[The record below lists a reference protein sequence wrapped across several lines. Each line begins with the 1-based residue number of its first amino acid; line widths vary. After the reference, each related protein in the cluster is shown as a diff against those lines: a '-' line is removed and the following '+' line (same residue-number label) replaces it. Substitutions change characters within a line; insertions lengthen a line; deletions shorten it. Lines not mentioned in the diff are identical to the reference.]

1 VLLSYTE
8 LVNQF
13 RICNVKEEEM
23 YQEDAIIQKLQEMLR
38 EGVLESGKK
47 IPSERVLA
55 ERFNTTRGYV
65 RKALQKLEF
74 YGVLEIVPQKGIY
87 VSTIQ
92 LKALDVLMTN
102 ILNVNTHTKSDL
114 IETRSN
120 LEIFSAELAAER
132 GDDADF
138 QRIEEAH
145 NEFVKAYELD
155 KPTLDEDH
163 LFHLAI
169 VKASKN
175 TVLQSLIT
183 LITPEIIAMN
193 RDFKENMKV
202 MHKKSLDE
210 HKAIL
215 TCLLAGDPAASAE
228 AMASHMRQSRD
239 RRLDKNLKQ
248 E

>member
-1 VLLSYTE
+1 MDQVD
-8 LVNQF
+8 
-13 RICNVKEEEM
+13 I
-23 YQEDAIIQKLQEMLR
+23 IIQKLQEMLR

-55 ERFNTTRGYV
+55 ERFSTTRGYV
-65 RKALQKLEF
+65 RKAIQKLEF
-74 YGVLEIVPQKGIY
+74 YGVLKIVPQKGIY
-87 VSTIQ
+87 VSSIR
-92 LKALDVLMTN
+92 KNALDVLMTN
-102 ILNVNTHTKSDL
+102 VLNVDIHSMADL

-132 GDDADF
+132 GDDRDF

-145 NEFVKAYELD
+145 NEFIKAYEAD
-155 KPTLDEDH
+155 KPTLEEDH

-193 RDFKENMKV
+193 RDFKENMKE
-202 MHKKSLDE
+202 MHKKSLIE
-210 HKAIL
+210 HKIIL
-215 TCLLAGDPAASAE
+215 TSLLARDSAASVE
-228 AMASHMRQSRD
+228 AMSDHMRQSRD
-239 RRLDKNLKQ
+239 RRLDQKLL
-248 E
+248 

>member
-1 VLLSYTE
+1 M
-8 LVNQF
+8 NQVD
-13 RICNVKEEEM
+13 N
-23 YQEDAIIQKLQEMLR
+23 IIQKLQEMLR

-55 ERFNTTRGYV
+55 ERFRTTRGYV

-74 YGVLEIVPQKGIY
+74 YGVLKIVPQKGIY
-87 VSTIQ
+87 VSSIRPN
-92 LKALDVLMTN
+92 ALDVLMTN
-102 ILNVNTHTKSDL
+102 VLTVDIHDMPSL

-120 LEIFSAELAAER
+120 LEIFSANLAAER
-132 GDDADF
+132 GDAKDF

-145 NEFVKAYELD
+145 NEFIKAYEND
-155 KPTLDEDH
+155 KPTLEEDH

-175 TVLQSLIT
+175 TVLQTLIT

-193 RDFKENMKV
+193 KDFKENMKE
-202 MHKKSLDE
+202 MHKKSLYE

-215 TCLLAGDPAASAE
+215 KSLLARDPAASAE
-228 AMASHMRQSRD
+228 AMSQHMMQSRS
-239 RRLDKNLKQ
+239 RRLDKKLT
-248 E
+248 EE